1 MAKKRKQGNKIGLGE
16 KKRRIK
22 MSNNRNDII
31 ITITQCSERTTNCF
45 TIYSEGGY
53 ITDSSNGRK
62 MGNEDV
68 IFASNAI
75 YILSQYLAKKAAE
88 HKDE

>member
-1 MAKKRKQGNKIGLGE
+1 
-16 KKRRIK
+16 

-31 ITITQCSERTTNCF
+31 ITITHCSERTTDCF
-45 TIYSEGGY
+45 VVYSEGDY

-62 MGNEDV
+62 MGNDDIV
-68 IFASNAI
+68 FASNAI
-75 YILSQYLAKKAAE
+75 YILSQYLAKKAIG